1 MILVLKARKLHYK
14 TEFQGLPISI
24 ENRKGSIR
32 RGKDKDGSEWETKFS
47 IPYGYIRMTE
57 GVDGDHVDCFIGKN
71 KDSQKVFIV
80 HQNDPETGAYD
91 EDKVFFGMNSIEEV
105 KEAYLKHYDNPAFL
119 GKITEMSMAEFKK
132 KIFKTK
138 DNPKI
143 LKSVNLILK
152 LI

>member
-1 MILVLKARKLHYK
+1 MMLILKSKKLHYK

-24 ENRKGSIR
+24 ENRKGSMR
-32 RGKDKDGSEWETKFS
+32 QGTDKDGHEWETKFE

-80 HQNDPETGAYD
+80 HQNDPETGAFD
-91 EDKVFFGMNSIEEV
+91 ELKVFLGFDSEKKV
-105 KEAYLKHYDNPAFL
+105 KEAYLNHYNNPAFL
-119 GKITEMSMAEFKK
+119 GKITEMNMTEFKK
-132 KIFKTK
+132 KVFKTK

-143 LKSVNLILK
+143 LKSVNMILK
-152 LI
+152 LN